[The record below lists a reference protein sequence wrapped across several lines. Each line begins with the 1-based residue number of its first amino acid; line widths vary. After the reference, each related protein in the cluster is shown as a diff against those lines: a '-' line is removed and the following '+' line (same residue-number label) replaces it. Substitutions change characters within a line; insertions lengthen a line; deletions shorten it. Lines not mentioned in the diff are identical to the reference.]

1 MNSLIEIGINLFLT
15 GVSIVVWY
23 YSLKYL
29 NNCTAVTRFPKRV
42 SYIMYFTGSTGTLVL
57 LLSQNPVDWSYGLFI
72 TASAFHLI
80 SEKRS
85 TSRHTHSIHSLQHGK
100 H

>member
-1 MNSLIEIGINLFLT
+1 MNNLIEISSNLFLV
-15 GVSIVVWY
+15 GVSVVVWF
-23 YSLKYL
+23 YSLKHL
-29 NNCTAVTRFPKRV
+29 NNCTAATRFSKRV

-57 LLSQNPVDWSYGLFI
+57 LLSSNPVDWSYGLFV

-80 SEKRS
+80 SEKRTS
-85 TSRHTHSIHSLQHGK
+85 SRHAHSTHIFHPGK